1 MAYRN
6 ILLAYDGSSEGRRAL
21 LEGTEIAKRFDAM
34 THLLAVIKPDVGTGM
49 AQGLAAAEPG
59 EKTQYYQGTLNEG
72 VKFLKSH
79 GLEAEGH
86 VVHGEPV
93 DEIVKFAK
101 RVSAD
106 LVVVGHRTRGTLAR
120 WWTTPTSMSLLDKLE
135 CSLLIGMQEADLSVL
150 PTAELIRRQRLR

>member
-1 MAYRN
+1 MAYRI
-6 ILLAYDGSSEGRRAL
+6 ILLAYDGSIEGRRAL

-34 THLLAVIKPDVGTGM
+34 THLLAVIKTDVGTAM

-59 EKTQYYQGTLNEG
+59 EKTQYYQGTLSEG
-72 VKFLKSH
+72 VKFLGSQ

-86 VVHGEPV
+86 AVHGEPV

-120 WWTTPTSMSLLDKLE
+120 WWTTPTCMSLLDKLE

-150 PTAELIRRQRLR
+150 PKAVKLRRD

>member
-1 MAYRN
+1 MAYRT
-6 ILLAYDGSSEGRRAL
+6 ILLAYDGSIEGRRAL

-34 THLLAVIKPDVGTGM
+34 THLLAVIKTDVGTAM

-59 EKTQYYQGTLNEG
+59 EKTQYYQGTLSEG
-72 VKFLKSH
+72 VKFLRSQ

-86 VVHGEPV
+86 AVHGEPV

-120 WWTTPTSMSLLDKLE
+120 WWTTPTCMSLLDKLE

-150 PTAELIRRQRLR
+150 PKAVKLRRD